1 MSKCLLNYPFTEEF
15 NMNFTRL
22 TDEQLTQTLIP
33 KRFVPPTPP
42 EYEGKNMV
50 YVFDSEDS
58 FNLTYDEL
66 VEIVSKARITGPQMI
81 PILGTVG

>member
-1 MSKCLLNYPFTEEF
+1 
-15 NMNFTRL
+15 MNFTRP

-33 KRFVPPTPP
+33 KRFVSPTPP

-66 VEIVSKARITGPQMI
+66 VEIVSKARMTGPQMI
-81 PILGTVG
+81 PILGTVGD

>member
-1 MSKCLLNYPFTEEF
+1 
-15 NMNFTRL
+15 MNFTRL

-58 FNLTYDEL
+58 FHLTYDEL
-66 VEIVSKARITGPQMI
+66 VELIKNNSNQGKFR
-81 PILGTVG
+81 